1 MKNAGKASAANVPSA
16 TQIANAPEAS
26 AAAAG
31 NAANAA
37 AAANGHA
44 DHKPAAIALT
54 GDRMLHVVDPGTATV
69 EKSMEVQG
77 VDRLLGIDLR
87 PATGQ
92 LIGVSATFD
101 IVEIDPE
108 TGMATKIST
117 MDKELPVADGAP
129 VIVDFNPKANK
140 LRFMSGTTNHRVD
153 IESGKV
159 TVDGSLAFESK
170 DMHAGEAPA
179 IVAAAYTNSHG
190 KPETTAMYD
199 IDSSGEIDRQEFIAM
214 MKNGL
219 LLGVDEPPSR
229 DELRDAFR
237 QVDVDRSGA
246 VSFPEFYAWFNHT
259 RNVNAT
265 GVPGL
270 DKIVP
275 VRDRALRDMLAAYR
289 RGELELDAEDL
300 KPPKPKGAPRRKRV
314 KDAPVVVQKESLASR
329 LAAKS
334 RTMDTNDS
342 VIKRRLKAKRERDAQ
357 EQADLLAKDFRANCA
372 KIFDLIDEDGSGTL
386 SLPEIMLALKG
397 KPDVLRFIK
406 TCRNPVLSEFLVP
419 PRVQAAMKECDT
431 NDDGELDRDEWK
443 ALSDRSLEA
452 ILERHALARGT
463 DDEFIDEFLDMAVI
477 VYDLID
483 EDMNG
488 TLSKEELVKACGE
501 VSGGVFLR
509 CLQISRESTPVDANS
524 PRRTRTSSNSCATT
538 CALKRSRSRCPCHSW
553 SVLVS
558 VSRCSAASLNTKR
571 TCGRWPMHSNLVCV
585 PLVLTWG

>member
-1 MKNAGKASAANVPSA
+1 MR
-16 TQIANAPEAS
+16 T
-26 AAAAG
+26 
-31 NAANAA
+31 
-37 AAANGHA
+37 
-44 DHKPAAIALT
+44 
-54 GDRMLHVVDPGTATV
+54 
-69 EKSMEVQG
+69 
-77 VDRLLGIDLR
+77 
-87 PATGQ
+87 
-92 LIGVSATFD
+92 
-101 IVEIDPE
+101 
-108 TGMATKIST
+108 
-117 MDKELPVADGAP
+117 
-129 VIVDFNPKANK
+129 
-140 LRFMSGTTNHRVD
+140 
-153 IESGKV
+153 
-159 TVDGSLAFESK
+159 
-170 DMHAGEAPA
+170 
-179 IVAAAYTNSHG
+179 
-190 KPETTAMYD
+190 
-199 IDSSGEIDRQEFIAM
+199 
-214 MKNGL
+214 
-219 LLGVDEPPSR
+219 GVDEPPTR

-246 VSFPEFYAWFNHT
+246 VSFPEFYAWFNHS
-259 RNVNAT
+259 RNVNST

-289 RGELELDAEDL
+289 RGELELTPEDL
-300 KPPKPKGAPRRKRV
+300 KPPQPKGAPRRKKV

-357 EQADLLAKDFRANCA
+357 EQVAIAASQRSFFQPRRAAFYCRRACTPSTRRQPYDLVCSMAWRSILVSRPARLTGVVSPQADLLAKDFRANCA

-406 TCRNPVLSEFLVP
+406 TCRNPVRSRANQFLLSRPSAPHAVDAPLDLDWSLPAQVLSEFLVP

-501 VSGGVFLR
+501 DEDVIEFVVKCPLPELQDLLNPELLDKALSEMDTDDDGIISKDEWTDAVGSG
-509 CLQISRESTPVDANS
+509 A
-524 PRRTRTSSNSCATT
+524 
-538 CALKRSRSRCPCHSW
+538 
-553 SVLVS
+553 
-558 VSRCSAASLNTKR
+558 
-571 TCGRWPMHSNLVCV
+571 
-585 PLVLTWG
+585 

>member
-1 MKNAGKASAANVPSA
+1 MR
-16 TQIANAPEAS
+16 T
-26 AAAAG
+26 
-31 NAANAA
+31 
-37 AAANGHA
+37 
-44 DHKPAAIALT
+44 
-54 GDRMLHVVDPGTATV
+54 
-69 EKSMEVQG
+69 
-77 VDRLLGIDLR
+77 
-87 PATGQ
+87 
-92 LIGVSATFD
+92 
-101 IVEIDPE
+101 
-108 TGMATKIST
+108 
-117 MDKELPVADGAP
+117 
-129 VIVDFNPKANK
+129 
-140 LRFMSGTTNHRVD
+140 
-153 IESGKV
+153 
-159 TVDGSLAFESK
+159 
-170 DMHAGEAPA
+170 
-179 IVAAAYTNSHG
+179 
-190 KPETTAMYD
+190 
-199 IDSSGEIDRQEFIAM
+199 
-214 MKNGL
+214 
-219 LLGVDEPPSR
+219 GVDEPPTR

-300 KPPKPKGAPRRKRV
+300 KPPKPKGAPRRKKV

-501 VSGGVFLR
+501 DEDVIEFVVKCPLPELQDLLNPELLDKALSEMDTDDDGSISKDEWTEAVGSSLTKLLDERQKDRDADNEFAIDFQTKAREVFEMIDADDSWTLE
-509 CLQISRESTPVDANS
+509 REELMAGINQ
-524 PRRTRTSSNSCATT
+524 
-538 CALKRSRSRCPCHSW
+538 KR
-553 SVLVS
+553 
-558 VSRCSAASLNTKR
+558 VSRFLIS
-571 TCGRWPMHSNLVCV
+571 CGNEHLQYLCV
-585 PLVLTWG
+585 PARLGPMLWELDTSKDGIISLDEWDTAISIALDKKLEQRAAARNRDKKVAADQRLAEAFDMNADSLEAVRDRKLAELEGRIDEDGNIISQEEMDRRAEEAELERLRNIPRNAWGMPLSNRSSLLCAIM